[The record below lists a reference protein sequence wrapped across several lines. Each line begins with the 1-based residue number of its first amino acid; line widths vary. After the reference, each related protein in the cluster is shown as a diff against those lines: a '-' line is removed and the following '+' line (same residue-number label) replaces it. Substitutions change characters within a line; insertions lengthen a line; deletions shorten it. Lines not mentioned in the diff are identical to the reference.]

1 MALLTMILTL
11 PFLFIAYKNR
21 KDTEEY
27 LLLKFLGIWTVCQLY
42 IILNSYYRLPI
53 GLLIAVFIVY
63 KSKQNRFSKSISLGI
78 GTVSFLASSLI
89 YVIFY

>member
-27 LLLKFLGIWTVCQLY
+27 LLLKLLGIWAVCQIY

-63 KSKQNRFSKSISLGI
+63 KSKLNRLSKFISLVI